1 MCICCNTFFCAVYA
15 ATKCLSE
22 GCPGHHMLPMTVDF
36 QSAETVI
43 VRKAI
48 DPMKNEKK
56 KNVNMI
62 LYSDKLV
69 DFG

>member
-1 MCICCNTFFCAVYA
+1 
-15 ATKCLSE
+15 
-22 GCPGHHMLPMTVDF
+22 MLPMTVDF
-36 QSAETVI
+36 QSAEAVI
-43 VRKAI
+43 VRKAT
-48 DPMKNEKK
+48 DPMKFEK

>member
-1 MCICCNTFFCAVYA
+1 
-15 ATKCLSE
+15 
-22 GCPGHHMLPMTVDF
+22 MLPMTVDF
-36 QSAETVI
+36 QSAEAVI
-43 VRKAI
+43 VRKAT
-48 DPMKNEKK
+48 DPMKFEKR